1 MRGFN
6 EGCTSVRAAR
16 IEIVE
21 IAAAEPGPDEV
32 LVEVRYVGMCGS
44 DLNAYRGTFPL
55 MRYPRILGHE
65 ASGIVVARGTAVPDR
80 IAEGTLVMFSPYSE
94 CGICTAC
101 RAGRPNC
108 CQFNET
114 MGLQRDG
121 ALTRLVAIP
130 VSKVFTSDILTLQE
144 LALTEPLSVGYH
156 AANRGRISEAD
167 TVLVMGCGVVG
178 IGVIAARPA
187 KARRSSPAIST
198 TASWPTHSVSAP
210 ATPSTRRVRTCWT
223 PFASSPTAT
232 ESSVAVEAVGL
243 PQTFRL
249 AVEAVAFAG
258 RVVYVG
264 YAKKDVSYDT
274 ALFVRKELDIC
285 AAQRPAR
292 LPRRHQDAGKARPAI
307 PDLITRSLRAGGRCA
322 ARLGCR
328 SAALYQGDGGRN
340 GLISQIG
347 RERVLWRP
355 FMT

>member
-1 MRGFN
+1 MK
-6 EGCTSVRAAR
+6 AIR
-16 IEIVE
+16 ILAPRQLE
-21 IAAAEPGPDEV
+21 IADVPVPQPGPEEV
-32 LVEVRYVGMCGS
+32 LIEVRYVGMCGS

-65 ASGIVVARGTAVPDR
+65 ASGVVVARGAAVPDR
-80 IAEGTLVMFSPYSE
+80 IAEGAQVMFSPYSE

-121 ALTRLVAIP
+121 ALTRLVTVH

-144 LALTEPLSVGYH
+144 LALTEPLSIGYH

-178 IGVIAARPA
+178 IGVIAAA
-187 KARRSSPAIST
+187 ARKGATVI
-198 TASWPTHSVSAP
+198 ASDIDDGKLADAQRFGARHTVNSAREDVLE
-210 ATPSTRRVRTCWT
+210 TVRDLTGGDGV
-223 PFASSPTAT
+223 
-232 ESSVAVEAVGL
+232 SVAVEAVGL

-264 YAKKDVSYDT
+264 YAKQDVSYDT

-285 AAQRPAR
+285 GARNALRVFPAVIRMLEERERPF
-292 LPRRHQDAGKARPAI
+292 
-307 PDLITRSLRAGGRCA
+307 PDLISRVYPFAEAGEALRAWDASPVSFTKVMVDVA
-322 ARLGCR
+322 A
-328 SAALYQGDGGRN
+328 
-340 GLISQIG
+340 
-347 RERVLWRP
+347 
-355 FMT
+355 

>member
-1 MRGFN
+1 MKAIQILAPRQ
-6 EGCTSVRAAR
+6 
-16 IEIVE
+16 IEIADVPVPQ
-21 IAAAEPGPDEV
+21 PGPDEV

-44 DLNAYRGTFPL
+44 DLNAYRGAFPL

-65 ASGIVVARGTAVPDR
+65 ASGVVVARGAAVPDR
-80 IAEGTLVMFSPYSE
+80 IAEGAQVMFSPYSE

-121 ALTRLVAIP
+121 ALTRLVTIP
-130 VSKVFTSDILTLQE
+130 VSKVFASDSLTLQE

-178 IGVIAARPA
+178 IGVIAAA
-187 KARRSSPAIST
+187 ARKG
-198 TASWPTHSVSAP
+198 ASVIASDIDDGKLADAQRFGARYTVNSARDDVLD
-210 ATPSTRRVRTCWT
+210 TVHRLTGGDGV
-223 PFASSPTAT
+223 
-232 ESSVAVEAVGL
+232 SVAVEAVGL

-264 YAKKDVSYDT
+264 YAKQDVCYDT

-285 AAQRPAR
+285 GARNALRVFPAVIR
-292 LPRRHQDAGKARPAI
+292 MLEERARPF
-307 PDLITRSLRAGGRCA
+307 PDLITRVYPFAQAGEALRDWDADPVRFTKVMVDVA
-322 ARLGCR
+322 A
-328 SAALYQGDGGRN
+328 
-340 GLISQIG
+340 
-347 RERVLWRP
+347 
-355 FMT
+355 

>member
-1 MRGFN
+1 MKA
-6 EGCTSVRAAR
+6 VRLSAPR
-16 IEIVE
+16 QVE
-21 IAAAEPGPDEV
+21 IADVPVPQPGPDQV

-65 ASGIVVARGTAVPDR
+65 ASGIVVARGAAVPDR
-80 IAEGTLVMFSPYSE
+80 IAEGAQVMFSPYSE
-94 CGICTAC
+94 CGICPAC

-121 ALTRLVAIP
+121 ALTRLVTIP
-130 VSKVFTSDILTLQE
+130 VSKVFTSDILTLKE

-178 IGVIAARPA
+178 IGVIAAS
-187 KARRSSPAIST
+187 ARKGATVI
-198 TASWPTHSVSAP
+198 ASDIDDGKLADAQRFGARHTVNSARDDVLD
-210 ATPSTRRVRTCWT
+210 AVRQLTGGDGV
-223 PFASSPTAT
+223 
-232 ESSVAVEAVGL
+232 SVAVEAVGL

-264 YAKKDVSYDT
+264 YAKQDVSYDT

-285 AAQRPAR
+285 GARNALRVFPAVIKMLEER
-292 LPRRHQDAGKARPAI
+292 ARPF
-307 PDLITRSLRAGGRCA
+307 PDLITRVYPFAEAGEALRDWDADPVRFTKVMVDVA
-322 ARLGCR
+322 A
-328 SAALYQGDGGRN
+328 
-340 GLISQIG
+340 
-347 RERVLWRP
+347 
-355 FMT
+355 

>member
-1 MRGFN
+1 MKA
-6 EGCTSVRAAR
+6 VRLSEPR
-16 IEIVE
+16 QVEIVE
-21 IAAAEPGPDEV
+21 IAEPKPAPDEV

-65 ASGIVVARGTAVPDR
+65 ASGVVVARGAAVPDR
-80 IAEGTLVMFSPYSE
+80 IVEGAQVMFSPYSE

-130 VSKVFTSDILTLQE
+130 VSKVFASDILTLQE

-178 IGVIAARPA
+178 IGVIAAA
-187 KARRSSPAIST
+187 ARKGATVI
-198 TASWPTHSVSAP
+198 ASDIDDDKLADAQRFGARYTVN
-210 ATPSTRRVRTCWT
+210 STRDDVLDTVRQLTGGDGV
-223 PFASSPTAT
+223 
-232 ESSVAVEAVGL
+232 SVAVEAVGL

-264 YAKKDVSYDT
+264 YAKQDVSYDT

-285 AAQRPAR
+285 GARNALRVFPAVIKMLEER
-292 LPRRHQDAGKARPAI
+292 ARPF
-307 PDLITRSLRAGGRCA
+307 PDLITRVYPFAQAGEALRDWDADPVRFTKLMVDVA
-322 ARLGCR
+322 A
-328 SAALYQGDGGRN
+328 
-340 GLISQIG
+340 
-347 RERVLWRP
+347 
-355 FMT
+355 